1 MVLNTD
7 LSKHFSLQTELKTK
21 LGNDFPNGSI
31 EDRRL
36 ILSVALRLCDQ
47 FKIVRNKHFSK
58 WMDKMFSEFF
68 KQGEMEKTLD
78 LPISKFMDSENTNKE
93 KAYVN
98 YINVVCRP
106 LFNSFCI
113 FMHDEEVQK
122 ELIDDGIDKNKKNL
136 EHRIDGESK

>member
-21 LGNDFPNGSI
+21 LGNEFPNGSI
-31 EDRRL
+31 EDTRL
-36 ILSVALRLCDQ
+36 ILSITLRLCDQ
-47 FKIVRNKHFSK
+47 FKVVRPKGFSK
-58 WMDKMFSEFF
+58 WMDKLFSEYS

-78 LPISKFMDSENTNKE
+78 LPISKFMDSENTNKD

-106 LFNSFCI
+106 LFSTFCI
-113 FMHDEEVQK
+113 FMNDEDVKK

-136 EHRIDGESK
+136 EHRIDGEGK